1 MLRPIYALGA
11 LAAIIGSATA
21 ELVTLQVGNGNSSET
36 IAAHVIGAVCKFTDL
51 MIFLWFLVSGS

>member
-21 ELVTLQVGNGNSSET
+21 EFVTLQIGNGNSIET
-36 IAAHVIGAVCKFTDL
+36 IAADVIGAVCIFTDP
-51 MIFLWFLVSGS
+51 MILSGL